1 MLKGGQAQQETGTAN
16 LGFVLEAFALGL
28 LKCAFHFLLPL
39 PLGHDKYDKTKQ
51 RRCFGGHARLRS
63 ETLNMSKIA
72 K

>member
-51 RRCFGGHARLRS
+51 RRCLSVLVATPVS
-63 ETLNMSKIA
+63 EVRR
-72 K
+72 